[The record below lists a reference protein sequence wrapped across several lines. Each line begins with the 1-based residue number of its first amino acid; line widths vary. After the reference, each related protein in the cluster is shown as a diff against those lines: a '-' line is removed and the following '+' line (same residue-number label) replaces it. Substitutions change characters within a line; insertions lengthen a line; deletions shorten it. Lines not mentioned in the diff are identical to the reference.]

1 MQRICLVLLAAA
13 VVSTAQEQSRVQG
26 EARLGANLS
35 KVVLRRATKIE
46 NAEVQGYVEG
56 LVRRLAQQF
65 RKYEFPFTVAI
76 LEDDD
81 RMLEPQ
87 TLPGGYLFLK
97 ASHILE
103 VRSEAG
109 LARILAHAMAHI
121 GDSTFYRQLSRS
133 FPANATILLE
143 GVTDNRNLLTNK
155 ITYKRMATSLGV
167 AEQQNE
173 FQPRGNLVQADVDVE
188 QFTTNTIDFLNLVM
202 LVHSKGVNAET
213 VPKLLG
219 YSPPPHF
226 GEQLMD
232 DLLRKRNRQLLGKIH
247 AQLSQSDSIIVPW
260 GAAHIPEIAREIQK
274 SGFRLTESRE
284 YLAIRFRSVGN
295 KTEKN

>member
-121 GDSTFYRQLSRS
+121 AERHSTQLGARMLVKKPMIPLV
-133 FPANATILLE
+133 FIAPLDGPLVPASLRPAALKFHQEADTI
-143 GVTDNRNLLTNK
+143 
-155 ITYKRMATSLGV
+155 
-167 AEQQNE
+167 AEQVVSAAGYDSSASGSAD
-173 FQPRGNLVQADVDVE
+173 RLAKIQA
-188 QFTTNTIDFLNLVM
+188 T
-202 LVHSKGVNAET
+202 
-213 VPKLLG
+213 
-219 YSPPPHF
+219 
-226 GEQLMD
+226 
-232 DLLRKRNRQLLGKIH
+232 LRASL
-247 AQLSQSDSIIVPW
+247 P
-260 GAAHIPEIAREIQK
+260 
-274 SGFRLTESRE
+274 
-284 YLAIRFRSVGN
+284 
-295 KTEKN
+295 